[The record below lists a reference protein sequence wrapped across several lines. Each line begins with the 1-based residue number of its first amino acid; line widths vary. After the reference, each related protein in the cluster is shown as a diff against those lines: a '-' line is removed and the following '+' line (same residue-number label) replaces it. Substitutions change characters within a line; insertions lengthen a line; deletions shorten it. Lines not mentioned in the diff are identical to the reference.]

1 MPYIPD
7 WEPLSDAVKR
17 IMASSVEESEAKADL
32 CHAIADRKIS
42 VRVILAGGKGVFS
55 GGNVAPPVHLEP
67 DDLDWGNSRP
77 RAPWSIGPML
87 GQHYAWL
94 DGWKKELF
102 DRVEVSTADVLE
114 KLCTVRAQ
122 APVPLGGN
130 EFKRKAVNDA
140 ITGIGVSDL
149 SDLSQKARE
158 TKIKEYVKE
167 KFGLSVSDRYI
178 RDLFK
183 EQKEAWRS

>member
-7 WEPLSDAVKR
+7 WEPLPAAVKR
-17 IMASSVEESEAKADL
+17 IMASSVEESEAKANL
-32 CHAIADRKIS
+32 CHAIADGKIS
-42 VRVILAGGKGVFS
+42 VRVTLAGGKGAFS
-55 GGNVAPPVHLEP
+55 GGNVAPPAHLEP
-67 DDLDWGNSRP
+67 DDLDWDNSRP
-77 RAPWSIGPML
+77 NAPWSIGPMP

-94 DGWKKELF
+94 DGWKKERF

-114 KLCTVRAQ
+114 TLCTVPAQ

-140 ITGIGVSDL
+140 ITEIGVFDL

-158 TKIKEYVKE
+158 TRIQEYVKE
-167 KFGLSVSDRYI
+167 KSGLSVSDRYI

-183 EQKEAWRS
+183 EQKEALRS